1 MNIRCRFL
9 TNFNVCRKF
18 CSQFQKSS
26 QPLLIQWCQFSNKF
40 VFRNLDICQ
49 KTMSTIHVVWACCV
63 YFFFTK
69 FANDLWLVQRSLTKD
84 YLRACSI
91 FSIDGSI
98 LNSSRKR
105 AKCGKKGLG
114 KQLQCHVSCHCIFHQ
129 KRNWERRGG
138 DEDLFLETK

>member
-1 MNIRCRFL
+1 MY
-9 TNFNVCRKF
+9 V
-18 CSQFQKSS
+18 
-26 QPLLIQWCQFSNKF
+26 
-40 VFRNLDICQ
+40 
-49 KTMSTIHVVWACCV
+49 V

-91 FSIDGSI
+91 FSSDGSI

-129 KRNWERRGG
+129 KRNLREEGG
-138 DEDLFLETK
+138 CYLPTYIPSSLKLKSVMVHWG